1 MRYFALILLLLTSCG
16 TVPSLSPARSR
27 DMITLGTIDL
37 SKAGSHLFKIAQLR
51 NGDIYVLGLYQV
63 AGNCNLQGAPKPIE
77 LLVVN
82 EMGLEVVKANTT
94 TGQMKWS
101 KGRDECLPAFGYLRG
116 EGRATPI
123 PGTKDICN
131 EPLYSGA
138 DRGHGSQF
146 VPQRANHQ
154 YTISVK
160 VSGASSIGTSPAFVD
175 VALANDGP
183 DYDKKCQ

>member
-1 MRYFALILLLLTSCG
+1 MRHLALLLLLLTSCG
-16 TVPSLSPARSR
+16 VVPGLSPERSR
-27 DMITLGTIDL
+27 DMITLGTVDL
-37 SKAGSHLFKIAQLR
+37 SRGGTHQFKIGQLR

-63 AGNCNLQGAPKPIE
+63 AGSCDLQGSQQRID

-82 EMGLEVVKANTT
+82 EMGLDVVKANTT
-94 TGQMKWS
+94 LSGMRWS

-116 EGRATPI
+116 EGRSTPI
-123 PGTKDICN
+123 SGTKDVCN

-138 DRGHGSQF
+138 DRGHGTQF
-146 VPQRANHQ
+146 VAQRANHQ

-160 VSGASSIGTSPAFVD
+160 VSGAPSTSASSAPAYV
-175 VALANDGP
+175 VLANDGP